1 MGKLMDGDVIQYFRR
16 CHDQSP
22 VEREI
27 AFCGATGPTSGRL
40 ATLSA
45 SAYAA
50 IENGED
56 EIYRLIHLRENGSLI
71 NLVGRRRMLN
81 CCTVKVH
88 TANFR
93 GREKALRIAREK
105 QERRVGGLLIM
116 EQM

>member
-1 MGKLMDGDVIQYFRR
+1 
-16 CHDQSP
+16 
-22 VEREI
+22 
-27 AFCGATGPTSGRL
+27 
-40 ATLSA
+40 
-45 SAYAA
+45 
-50 IENGED
+50 
-56 EIYRLIHLRENGSLI
+56 
-71 NLVGRRRMLN
+71 MLN